1 MESMS
6 YILFVCIAV
15 PVGLMLLPIE
25 RKSRKVVLALLMG
38 MFCCL
43 FVSEVNGLLLR
54 VTKSTT
60 LYFTT
65 NVTPITEEIVK
76 ILPVSY
82 YAVVFMDKKKAITK
96 ENRISIVTIAFAIGV
111 GFAMLENVI
120 ILIRHINTVNMFF
133 AIIRGFSTGV
143 MHSICTCLIAN
154 FIPYIYTNKKLYYC
168 GTLCTF
174 NLAVVFH
181 SVFNLL
187 VEADSGVANN
197 IGYMLPIIVYLIL
210 NLFVLKSF
218 SSYRKRKRTANTE
231 AAAKGNSDFS
241 PASDTE
247 ADKTNIAEKSEASG
261 FQTDESKA
269 NTELQS
275 VSKNE
280 SATKA

>member
-15 PVGLMLLPIE
+15 PVAMMLLPIE

-54 VTKSTT
+54 LTGSTT

-65 NVTPITEEIVK
+65 NVTPLTEELVK

-82 YAVVFMDKKKAITK
+82 YATVFIDKDKKEISKSD
-96 ENRISIVTIAFAIGV
+96 RISIITIAFAIGV

-120 ILIRHINTVNMFF
+120 VLIRHISSVNMLF
-133 AIIRGFSTGV
+133 ALIRGFSTGV
-143 MHSICTCLIAN
+143 MHSICTMLIAN

-187 VEADSGVANN
+187 VEADSGIANN
-197 IGYMLPIIVYLIL
+197 IGYLLPIIVYLIL
-210 NLFVLKSF
+210 NVFVLKSF
-218 SSYRKRKRTANTE
+218 ALKRHNK
-231 AAAKGNSDFS
+231 K
-241 PASDTE
+241 
-247 ADKTNIAEKSEASG
+247 
-261 FQTDESKA
+261 
-269 NTELQS
+269 QS
-275 VSKNE
+275 NK
-280 SATKA
+280 

>member
-15 PVGLMLLPIE
+15 PVAMMLLPIE
-25 RKSRKVVLALLMG
+25 RKSRKVVLALLTG

-54 VTKSTT
+54 LTGSTT

-65 NVTPITEEIVK
+65 NVTPLTEELVK
-76 ILPVSY
+76 ILPVTY
-82 YAVVFMDKKKAITK
+82 YATVFIDKDKKEIKRSD
-96 ENRISIVTIAFAIGV
+96 RISIITIAFAIGV

-120 ILIRHINTVNMFF
+120 VLIRHISSVNMLF
-133 AIIRGFSTGV
+133 ALIRGFSTGV
-143 MHSICTCLIAN
+143 MHSICTMLIAN

-197 IGYMLPIIVYLIL
+197 IGYLLPIIVYLIL
-210 NLFVLKSF
+210 NVFVLKSF
-218 SSYRKRKRTANTE
+218 ALKRHNK
-231 AAAKGNSDFS
+231 K
-241 PASDTE
+241 
-247 ADKTNIAEKSEASG
+247 
-261 FQTDESKA
+261 
-269 NTELQS
+269 QS
-275 VSKNE
+275 NK
-280 SATKA
+280 

>member
-15 PVGLMLLPIE
+15 PVAMMLLPIE

-54 VTKSTT
+54 LTGSTT

-65 NVTPITEEIVK
+65 NVTPLTEELVK
-76 ILPVSY
+76 ILPVAY
-82 YAVVFMDKKKAITK
+82 YATVFIDKDKKEIKK
-96 ENRISIVTIAFAIGV
+96 SDRISIITIAFAIGV

-120 ILIRHINTVNMFF
+120 VLIRHISSVNMLF
-133 AIIRGFSTGV
+133 ALIRGFSTGV
-143 MHSICTCLIAN
+143 MHSICTMLIAN

-197 IGYMLPIIVYLIL
+197 IGYLLPIIVYLIL
-210 NLFVLKSF
+210 NVFVLKSF
-218 SSYRKRKRTANTE
+218 ALKRHNK
-231 AAAKGNSDFS
+231 K
-241 PASDTE
+241 
-247 ADKTNIAEKSEASG
+247 
-261 FQTDESKA
+261 
-269 NTELQS
+269 QS
-275 VSKNE
+275 NK
-280 SATKA
+280 

>member
-15 PVGLMLLPIE
+15 PVAMMLLPIE

-54 VTKSTT
+54 LTGSTT

-65 NVTPITEEIVK
+65 NVTPLTEELVK

-82 YAVVFMDKKKAITK
+82 YATVFIDKDKKKISK
-96 ENRISIVTIAFAIGV
+96 SDRISIITIAFAIGV

-120 ILIRHINTVNMFF
+120 VLIRHISSVNMLF
-133 AIIRGFSTGV
+133 ALIRGFSTGV
-143 MHSICTCLIAN
+143 MHSICTMLIAN

-197 IGYMLPIIVYLIL
+197 IGYLLPIIVYLIL
-210 NLFVLKSF
+210 NVFVLKSF
-218 SSYRKRKRTANTE
+218 ALKRHNK
-231 AAAKGNSDFS
+231 K
-241 PASDTE
+241 
-247 ADKTNIAEKSEASG
+247 
-261 FQTDESKA
+261 
-269 NTELQS
+269 QS
-275 VSKNE
+275 NK
-280 SATKA
+280 

>member
-15 PVGLMLLPIE
+15 PVAMMLLPIE

-54 VTKSTT
+54 LTGSTT

-65 NVTPITEEIVK
+65 NVTPLTEELVK
-76 ILPVSY
+76 ILPVAY
-82 YAVVFMDKKKAITK
+82 YATVFIDKDEKEIKKSD
-96 ENRISIVTIAFAIGV
+96 RISIITIAFAIGV

-120 ILIRHINTVNMFF
+120 VLIRHISSVNMLF
-133 AIIRGFSTGV
+133 ALIRGFSTGV
-143 MHSICTCLIAN
+143 MHSICTMLIAN

-197 IGYMLPIIVYLIL
+197 IGYLLPIIVYLIL
-210 NLFVLKSF
+210 NVFVLKSF
-218 SSYRKRKRTANTE
+218 ALKRHNK
-231 AAAKGNSDFS
+231 K
-241 PASDTE
+241 
-247 ADKTNIAEKSEASG
+247 
-261 FQTDESKA
+261 
-269 NTELQS
+269 QS
-275 VSKNE
+275 NK
-280 SATKA
+280 

>member
-15 PVGLMLLPIE
+15 PVAMMLLPIE

-54 VTKSTT
+54 LTGSTT

-65 NVTPITEEIVK
+65 NVTPLTEELVK
-76 ILPVSY
+76 ILPVAY
-82 YAVVFMDKKKAITK
+82 YATVFIDKDKKEIKK
-96 ENRISIVTIAFAIGV
+96 SDRISIITIAFAIGV

-120 ILIRHINTVNMFF
+120 VLIRHISSVNMLF
-133 AIIRGFSTGV
+133 ALIRGFSTGV
-143 MHSICTCLIAN
+143 MHSICTMLIAN

-181 SVFNLL
+181 SAFNLL

-197 IGYMLPIIVYLIL
+197 IGYLLPIIVYLIL
-210 NLFVLKSF
+210 NVFVLKSF
-218 SSYRKRKRTANTE
+218 ALKRHNK
-231 AAAKGNSDFS
+231 K
-241 PASDTE
+241 
-247 ADKTNIAEKSEASG
+247 
-261 FQTDESKA
+261 
-269 NTELQS
+269 QS
-275 VSKNE
+275 NK
-280 SATKA
+280 